1 MNPHRIVIAGA
12 GYAGVSCAL
21 RLARRAPA
29 DASITLVSPTDR
41 FVERIRLHQRATGQN
56 VADWSLRDLIKG
68 TSIELHIGNVEQL
81 SYANRTLHL
90 GGERLEFDTL
100 VLALGSHVD
109 VDSVKGVREHAM
121 AVEFGTVEN
130 VHRAL
135 DKLVTRRGR
144 VTIVG
149 GGLTG
154 IELATEIAESFPG
167 LQVSLVSHARIAE
180 SWSEAA
186 RNHALAALRRL
197 GVRVEE
203 GPHIRAVHTRH
214 LETDRGELPFD
225 LCLWAGGFVGHSL
238 AWNSGLKV
246 NQHGQVLVDSQLCS
260 VSHPGIH
267 VIGDLAAIAPE
278 LTPQMPMGCKS
289 AMPAGAWAAENIARR
304 LSGRSEQPM
313 QYGVPFFCVSLG
325 RRDGLIQMAARD
337 GSMTG
342 RVLTRRSGA
351 WFKEFICRSTI
362 WALKME
368 RSGISGIQWMRSREE
383 RDEPDT
389 YPSGL

>member
-21 RLARRAPA
+21 RLARRVPA
-29 DASITLVSPTDR
+29 HVSITLVGPSDR
-41 FVERIRLHQRATGQN
+41 FIERIRLHQRATGQS
-56 VADWSLRDLIKG
+56 VGDWHLRTLIRG
-68 TSIELHIGNVEQL
+68 TRIELHVGSIEQL
-81 SYANRTLHL
+81 NHANRTLHL
-90 GGERLEFDTL
+90 GGDRLEFDTL

-109 VDSVKGVREHAM
+109 VDSVKGVRDHAM
-121 AVEFGTVEN
+121 AVEFGTVSSI
-130 VHRAL
+130 HRAL
-135 DKLVTRRGR
+135 QKVVSHRGR

-154 IELATEIAESFPG
+154 MELASEIAESFRG
-167 LQVSLVSHARIAE
+167 LQVSLVSQARLAQ

-186 RNHALAALRRL
+186 RVHALASLRRL

-203 GPHIRAVHTRH
+203 GPHIKAVHAKH
-214 LETDRGELPFD
+214 PETDRGEMPFD

-246 NQHGQVLVDSQLCS
+246 NQHGQALVDSQLRS

-267 VIGDLAAIAPE
+267 VVGDLAAVAPE
-278 LTPQMPMGCKS
+278 LSPQMPMGCKS

-342 RVLTRRSGA
+342 RVLTQRRGA

-368 RSGISGIQWMRSREE
+368 RMGISGIQWVRG
-383 RDEPDT
+383 RDEPELPDT